1 MDTNS
6 MQTHEVQHAPFTPSA
21 LIFGVTESSEDKNI
35 VPGLMALDKFIESIG
50 VTRETLVKWRR
61 NGLLETCNIYGRLY
75 VTTEEATRFKRRAMS
90 GEFAKCIKRPKRE
103 EQLADVASENND
115 NAECASA
122 DLFKEA
128 R

>member
-1 MDTNS
+1 MNT
-6 MQTHEVQHAPFTPSA
+6 QIHEVTHAPFTPST
-21 LIFGVTESSEDKNI
+21 LFGVTESSEDNYI
-35 VPGLMALDKFIESIG
+35 VPGLISLDKFIQSIG

-75 VTTEEATRFKRRAMS
+75 VTTEEAARFLRRVMS
-90 GEFAKCIKRPKRE
+90 GEFAKCIKRPQRE
-103 EQLADVASENND
+103 QQLADIAGEDND

-122 DLFKEA
+122 DLVREA

>member
-1 MDTNS
+1 MNTQS
-6 MQTHEVQHAPFTPSA
+6 HEVTHAPFTPST
-21 LIFGVTESSEDKNI
+21 LFGVTESSEDKNI

-103 EQLADVASENND
+103 QQLADIAGENND

-122 DLFKEA
+122 DLVREA

>member
-1 MDTNS
+1 
-6 MQTHEVQHAPFTPSA
+6 MQTHEVTHAPFTPST
-21 LIFGVTESSEDKNI
+21 LFGVTDSSEHKNI

-75 VTTEEATRFKRRAMS
+75 VTTQEAARFLRRAVA
-90 GEFAKCIKRPKRE
+90 GEFAKGIKRPKRE
-103 EQLADVASENND
+103 QQLADVAAENND

>member
-1 MDTNS
+1 MNTQS
-6 MQTHEVQHAPFTPSA
+6 HEVTHAPFTPST
-21 LIFGVTESSEDKNI
+21 LFGVTESSEDKNI

-75 VTTEEATRFKRRAMS
+75 VTTEEATRFKRRAMA
-90 GEFAKCIKRPKRE
+90 GEFAKCIKRPQRE
-103 EQLADVASENND
+103 QQLADIAGENND

-122 DLFKEA
+122 DLVREA

>member
-1 MDTNS
+1 
-6 MQTHEVQHAPFTPSA
+6 MQTHEVKHAPFTPSA
-21 LIFGVTESSEDKNI
+21 LIFNAFEMGEDKNI

-75 VTTEEATRFKRRAMS
+75 VTIEEATRFKRRAMS

>member
-1 MDTNS
+1 MKT
-6 MQTHEVQHAPFTPSA
+6 QIHEVPHAQFTPST
-21 LIFGVTESSEDKNI
+21 LFGVTESSEDNYI
-35 VPGLMALDKFIESIG
+35 VPGLISLDKFIQSIG

-75 VTTEEATRFKRRAMS
+75 VTTEEAARFLRRVMS
-90 GEFAKCIKRPKRE
+90 GEFAKSIKRPQRE
-103 EQLADVASENND
+103 QQLADIVGENND

-122 DLFKEA
+122 DLIREA

>member
-6 MQTHEVQHAPFTPSA
+6 MQTHEVTHAPFTPST
-21 LIFGVTESSEDKNI
+21 LFGVTELSEDKNI

-75 VTTEEATRFKRRAMS
+75 VTTEEATRFKRRAMA

-103 EQLADVASENND
+103 QQLADIAGENND
-115 NAECASA
+115 NAECAAA
-122 DLFKEA
+122 DLAKEA

>member
-1 MDTNS
+1 MNTQS
-6 MQTHEVQHAPFTPSA
+6 HKVTHAPFTPST
-21 LIFGVTESSEDKNI
+21 LFGVTESSEDKGI

-75 VTTEEATRFKRRAMS
+75 VTTEEAARFKRRAMS

-103 EQLADVASENND
+103 QQLADIAGENND
-115 NAECASA
+115 NAECA
-122 DLFKEA
+122 
-128 R
+128 

>member
-1 MDTNS
+1 MKT
-6 MQTHEVQHAPFTPSA
+6 QIHEVPHAQFTPYT
-21 LIFGVTESSEDKNI
+21 LFGVTESSEDNYI
-35 VPGLMALDKFIESIG
+35 VPGLMSLDKFIEGIG

-75 VTTEEATRFKRRAMS
+75 VTTEEAARFLRRAVS
-90 GEFAKCIKRPKRE
+90 GEFAKCIKRPQRE
-103 EQLADVASENND
+103 QQLADIAGEDND

-122 DLFKEA
+122 DLVREA